1 MLSLEVF
8 VVLYLIVAGFAVLMT
23 YLEQVRTRNRDVL
36 FNMLGFLACLLW
48 PLTLVAVTI
57 AAQAQLLVSRA

>member
-8 VVLYLIVAGFAVLMT
+8 VFLYLIIAGFAGMMT
-23 YLEQVRTRNRDVL
+23 YCEQLRTKNHDLL
-36 FNMLGFLACLLW
+36 FRLLGFTACLFW
-48 PLTLVAVTI
+48 PITLVAVTI